1 MLLVRVAKTLP
12 RLTYKLYLLVRGRL
26 REEISEIHPT
36 ALGQSCS
43 VAWSCCSLLPLVPS
57 AVAFWV
63 VEEAVAFCLDAG
75 DRVPRASTN
84 QIPVSWGPAVPEPPA
99 RPKLRS
105 SRALRHRTQPSPNS
119 VPGVVPIPQKAAV
132 PWALQ
137 DGRSVRAQPLRTDRL
152 PAKRGALCP
161 RAGLSSPSH
170 VCLTALSA
178 RRDPGFQAELSH
190 AIVPQNS
197 SAPVFLA
204 RLKWADMFDFPLFSP
219 ACVRAVSPCFCRRV
233 WRCCGAGTRSWEMV
247 ARAARAA
254 LHTWTCTKLIF

>member
-1 MLLVRVAKTLP
+1 M
-12 RLTYKLYLLVRGRL
+12 
-26 REEISEIHPT
+26 
-36 ALGQSCS
+36 
-43 VAWSCCSLLPLVPS
+43 
-57 AVAFWV
+57 
-63 VEEAVAFCLDAG
+63 AFCLDGG

-84 QIPVSWGPAVPEPPA
+84 QIPMSWGPAVPEQQSSEAQDAGTARARCQAWCPSHSRQWSLGPA
-99 RPKLRS
+99 GGAFCPC
-105 SRALRHRTQPSPNS
+105 AP
-119 VPGVVPIPQKAAV
+119 V
-132 PWALQ
+132 
-137 DGRSVRAQPLRTDRL
+137 RTDRL

-161 RAGLSSPSH
+161 CAGLSSPSH

-204 RLKWADMFDFPLFSP
+204 RLKWADMFDFPLFPP

-233 WRCCGAGTRSWEMV
+233 WRCCRAGTRSWEMV